1 MAIST
6 EKLVRILNE
15 LFPAERSE
23 PGDRV
28 GLQIEP
34 ERDEITKVL
43 IALDPRREV
52 LEEGIEKQVDLI
64 LTHHPLF
71 IKPIDKIKRGD
82 LCCRFIQAGI
92 GLFVAHTN
100 FDRDYLAPEWAEIF
114 QLENLEPFGRGE
126 GEPYYKLVV
135 FVPDNYRESVAEAI
149 FSSGGGHI
157 GNYDQASFQVQGKG
171 TFRPLQTAKPFMG
184 EKGRREEVKETRLET
199 IVPKRIMTEVIGAIK
214 ENHPYEEVAY
224 DVFPLA
230 NEPDSGLGIIGDLP
244 QAVSRKEVADML
256 ATRGIGEKVRWG
268 KAEDRPRKRLALV
281 PGKGGKLFPEADLRG
296 AEIFISGD
304 IDFHQFQLG
313 QDRGVLLADPG
324 HFALEIRGKKVMQKL
339 LQNKI
344 PGLDI
349 FLAQRETCPYFYQ
362 E

>member
-6 EKLVRILNE
+6 EELVSILKE
-15 LFPAERSE
+15 LFPAGRSE

-34 ERDEITKVL
+34 ERDQVTRVL

-82 LCCRFIQAGI
+82 VCRQFIQAGI

-100 FDRDYLAPEWAEIF
+100 FDRDYLAPEWAEVF
-114 QLENLEPFGRGE
+114 QLENIEPFGRGE
-126 GEPYYKLVV
+126 GEPHYKLVV
-135 FVPDNYRESVAEAI
+135 FVPDNYRENVAEAI

-157 GNYDQASFQVQGKG
+157 GNYDQASFQVQGQG
-171 TFRPLQTAKPFMG
+171 TFRPLQTAKPFIG
-184 EKGRREEVKETRLET
+184 EKGKREEVKETRLET
-199 IVPKRIMTEVIGAIK
+199 IVPKRLLGGVVRAIK
-214 ENHPYEEVAY
+214 ENHPYEEVAH
-224 DVFPLA
+224 DVFLLA
-230 NEPDSGLGIIGDLP
+230 NEPDAGLGIIGDLP
-244 QAVSRKEVADML
+244 QAVSREQL
-256 ATRGIGEKVRWG
+256 AQMMATKGIGENVRWG
-268 KAEDRPRKRLALV
+268 KAEDRPRKKLALV
-281 PGKGGKLFPEADLRG
+281 PGKGGKLLPEADLRG

-313 QDRGVLLADPG
+313 WDRGVLLADPG
-324 HFALEIRGKKVMQKL
+324 HFALEIKGKKVMQKL
-339 LQNKI
+339 LQNKT
-344 PGLDI
+344 PGLDT